1 LIQVGIHNV
10 TAISRPFIL
19 PPRTPKERVELLRKA
34 FMATMQD
41 AEFRADTEK
50 ANLDISP
57 LNGEELEKTVH
68 SLVKVNPG
76 LLGKLKQIISP

>member
-1 LIQVGIHNV
+1 M
-10 TAISRPFIL
+10 T
-19 PPRTPKERVELLRKA
+19 
-34 FMATMQD
+34 TMND

-57 LNGEELEKTVH
+57 LSGEELEKTVH
-68 SLVKVNPG
+68 SLSKVNPA